1 MNTSSDKQFELASDS
16 PRTWIGIV
24 LLFLAALGF
33 TINILIANMAFRDG
47 IDVNTTNAVRYFVTI
62 VLLFIFEK
70 IRGKQ
75 LKLPQRERYTALALG
90 ISVFMMGVGYLG
102 ATQYIPVSLAV
113 LLFYTAP
120 FFVAVIAKFTE
131 NEAITIIRLIAIIIA
146 FIGLVL
152 ALEIQSVATI
162 DWRGVAFGFMAA
174 FGCATLINVSSLTM
188 RTADTQ
194 AVNIHCLAAGSVLFV
209 IFLIFS
215 GGPTASITQ
224 SGWIKLGVASLALA
238 IAYGSF
244 FAGLEIIG
252 TVKTAMLMNMEP
264 ILTIILAAIFLDER
278 LSSIQLVGAGFVI
291 VGIILITG
299 GFRKVNN

>member
-16 PRTWIGIV
+16 PRTWIGIG
-24 LLFLAALGF
+24 LLFIAALGF
-33 TINILIANMAFRDG
+33 TINILIANMAFKDG
-47 IDVNTTNAVRYFVTI
+47 IDVNTTNAVRYSVTI

-75 LKLPQRERYTALALG
+75 LKLPHRERYTALALG

-120 FFVAVIAKFTE
+120 FFVAAISRFTE
-131 NEAITIIRLIAIIIA
+131 NEAITTIRLIAIIIA
-146 FIGLVL
+146 FSGLVL

-162 DWRGVAFGFMAA
+162 NWHGVAFGFMAA
-174 FGCATLINVSSLTM
+174 FGCATLINVSSLSM
-188 RTADTQ
+188 RTADPQ

-209 IFLIFS
+209 IFLLFS
-215 GGPTASITQ
+215 GGPATSITLP
-224 SGWIKLGVASLALA
+224 GWIKVGIASLALA

-252 TVKTAMLMNMEP
+252 SVKTAMLMNMEP

-278 LSSIQLVGAGFVI
+278 LSTIQLVGAGFVI
-291 VGIILITG
+291 VGIVLITG
-299 GFRKVNN
+299 DSRKENN